1 MNSPCES
8 ECITRLSNQST
19 ELLLNMVAAAISCFH
34 VLFSAPAEKKLN
46 AKQCTGIVHCL
57 LKEPG

>member
-8 ECITRLSNQST
+8 EYITRLSNQST

-34 VLFSAPAEKKLN
+34 VFSSENAERKLN
-46 AKQCTGIVHCL
+46 ATQCTGIVHCL
-57 LKEPG
+57 LREPG